1 MSMDRRILLDA
12 LGWSKDHEWEGAM
25 RWTKALSEDMLSS
38 ATLSV
43 KQDAC
48 SARFELDREDCSE
61 AFEPSTSPLLSL
73 QFEALPNGR
82 MALSKMIES
91 GKESPLGPGA
101 TERAIGLA
109 QAAQALFAGVRPKTT
124 LLRQMSAEIKI
135 GPKL

>member
-38 ATLSV
+38 ATLSI
-43 KQDAC
+43 KQDAG

-61 AFEPSTSPLLSL
+61 AFEPSTRPLLSL
-73 QFEALPNGR
+73 VFEALPNGR
-82 MALSKMIES
+82 MALSKIIEA
-91 GKESPLGPGA
+91 GKESGLEPGA
-101 TERAIGLA
+101 MERAMSLA
-109 QAAQALFAGVRPKTT
+109 QAAQALFTGARPKIT
-124 LLRQMSAEIKI
+124 LLRRMGAEIKI